1 MTYFLKTLMGIFVL
15 FALLSSSSFAA
26 VEDVEIQAG
35 PPHSWGNRPSWN
47 AEKRSTN
54 AQSY

>member
-26 VEDVEIQAG
+26 VEYIEIRAG
-35 PPHSWGNRPSWN
+35 PPHSWCNRPNWN
-47 AEKRSTN
+47 TEKRSKDS
-54 AQSY
+54 QSY